1 MSALKFINEARD
13 KISVDAG
20 ASDDIQKQ
28 CMDEIELL
36 TKFHNELIRKK
47 AKEEAPA
54 IIDEFW
60 RMNNHFC

>member
-36 TKFHNELIRKK
+36 TKFHNELRRKK
-47 AKEEAPA
+47 AKETCTPP
-54 IIDEFW
+54 DQ
-60 RMNNHFC
+60 